1 MSNLGASVNRRAF
14 LRISGL
20 TGAAA
25 VAAACSPAAAPA
37 GTGPAPTT
45 GTGGASK
52 AAWEKEWDE
61 LIAAAKKEG
70 KLGIQTLTGVGYRKY
85 VETFEQTFGI
95 IAEHR
100 ADASASIWGPKI
112 QKEQE
117 AGIFTLDVAVVPPNS
132 ALSVLR
138 PTGAWVPIKPLLFRP
153 DVIDDKFWRDGFA
166 ARFMDKDRNLAF
178 NWEFD
183 VRHSIGINTSVI
195 KEDEIK
201 EFPDLLKPQFK
212 GKIISDDV
220 RTGGMYLPFTA
231 VRKKWGDDMARK
243 YLTEQDIT
251 FTRDQRQIA
260 ENLVRGRFPI
270 AFGVRPTALTEFQQQ
285 GLAKDVKWLDIESVG
300 FVPNTSI
307 FAVKNAPHPN
317 AAKLFIN
324 WFLTKEAQQLIAN
337 ATPTVSA
344 RTDTEAGYPEGK
356 GTPGKKYFESGNEDT
371 YQASEDTR
379 QWLLTVVKV

>member
-1 MSNLGASVNRRAF
+1 MPTIGHSVNRRAF
-14 LRISGL
+14 IRISGL
-20 TGAAA
+20 AGAAA
-25 VAAACSPAAAPA
+25 IAAACSPTAAPA
-37 GTGPAPTT
+37 GSGASA
-45 GTGGASK
+45 GGAPGGAPR

-61 LIAAAKKEG
+61 LIEAAKKEG

-85 VETFEQTFGI
+85 VETFEKTFGI
-95 IAEHR
+95 TAEHR

-138 PTGAWVPIKPLLFRP
+138 PTGAWVPIKPLIFRP
-153 DVIDDKFWRDGFA
+153 DVVDNKVWRDGFA

-183 VRHSIGINTSVI
+183 VRHSVAINTSFV

-220 RTGGMYLPFTA
+220 RTGGMFLPFTA
-231 VRKKWGDDMARK
+231 IRKKWGDDMARK
-243 YLTEQDIT
+243 YLTEQDLI
-251 FTRDQRQIA
+251 FIRDQRQIA
-260 ENLVRGRFPI
+260 ENLVRGRFHI
-270 AFGVRPTALTEFQQQ
+270 AFGIRPNALTEFQQQ
-285 GLAKDVKWLDIESVG
+285 GLGKDIKWLDIESVG
-300 FVPNTSI
+300 FVPNTCI
-307 FAVKNAPHPN
+307 FAVKNTPHPN

-324 WFLTKEAQQLIAN
+324 WFLTKAAQQLTAD

-356 GTPGKKYFESGNEDT
+356 GSPNKKYFESGNEDT

-379 QWLLTVVKV
+379 AWLLTVVKV